1 MTKTRKNP
9 LGSGLM
15 MFWADI
21 ERAHIL
27 RYQEW
32 HNCEHIPERVSIP
45 GFRNGR
51 RYRSFDHDAQFVMFY
66 ETDAPSI
73 FNSEPYLKALNNPTP
88 WTKEALTYFREPV
101 RNIYELINCK
111 GGPAEFV
118 SPYLATLRFN
128 LQTSGEEELLAAYS
142 DIWLTALCDL
152 DHVTEARLY
161 QVDEEISS
169 IMTSERKIYGGGPG
183 QQKYLAFIAADR
195 PFEEIGNPIMAASEK
210 IFGDNSGRIDE
221 FTNLSWLEISHE
233 KTSDK

>member
-1 MTKTRKNP
+1 MTKNNEKP

-21 ERAHIL
+21 DIPHVL

-51 RYRSFDHDAQFVMFY
+51 RYRSFDHEAQFVMFY
-66 ETDAPSI
+66 ETDTASV
-73 FNSEPYLKALNNPTP
+73 FNSQPYLNALNNPTP

-101 RNIYELINCK
+101 RNIYELINSM
-111 GGPAEFV
+111 GERGDFV
-118 SPYLATLRFN
+118 PSYLATLRFN
-128 LQTSGEEELLAAYS
+128 LDTARQDELVKIHAN
-142 DIWLTALCDL
+142 DWLTALCDL
-152 DHVTEARLY
+152 DHVSEARLY

-195 PFEEIGNPIMAASEK
+195 PFDEIGNPIQAASEK
-210 IFGDNSGRIDE
+210 IFGAESGRIDE

-233 KTSDK
+233 KSDT

>member
-1 MTKTRKNP
+1 MKKNVTSI
-9 LGSGLM
+9 GSGLM

-21 ERAHIL
+21 EAPHVL

-66 ETDAPSI
+66 ETDAPGV
-73 FNSEPYLKALNNPTP
+73 FNSEPYLEALNSPTP

-101 RNIYELINCK
+101 RNIYELINGK
-111 GGPAEFV
+111 GKPTEFV
-118 SPYLATLRFN
+118 SSYLATLRFN
-128 LQTSGEEELLAAYS
+128 LDGSREEEILSTYSDEWLAA
-142 DIWLTALCDL
+142 LCEQDQ
-152 DHVTEARLY
+152 VTQARLY
-161 QVDEEISS
+161 RVDEEISS

-183 QQKYLAFIAADR
+183 QQKYLAFIEVAR
-195 PFEEIGNPIMAASEK
+195 PFEQVGNPIQAASEHV
-210 IFGDNSGRIDE
+210 FGDDNGRQDE

-233 KTSDK
+233 KSPAK

>member
-1 MTKTRKNP
+1 MTAKNTNSI
-9 LGSGLM
+9 GSGLM

-21 ERAHIL
+21 AIPHVL

-66 ETDAPSI
+66 ETDTASV

-101 RNIYELINCK
+101 RNIYELINGK
-111 GGPAEFV
+111 GQPTEFV
-118 SPYLATLRFN
+118 SPYLATVRFN
-128 LQTSGEEELLAAYS
+128 LQESQAEELFEIYS
-142 DIWLTALCDL
+142 GKWLEALCEL
-152 DHVTEARLY
+152 DQVTQARLY
-161 QVDEEISS
+161 QVDEEISG

-183 QQKYLAFIAADR
+183 QQKYLAFIEVAR
-195 PFEEIGNPIMAASEK
+195 PFDEIEDPIQTASNK
-210 IFGDNSGRIDE
+210 IFGTHNGRTDE
-221 FTNLSWLEISHE
+221 FINFSWLEISHE
-233 KTSDK
+233 KTPFK